1 MIGVQKRSSTEYL
14 IKSQLKTLIYY
25 KTAKK
30 IDWLSS
36 MSARNIE
43 NTLFGTLKTPYLT
56 FEIKNVQGAYNQ
68 PSVTNEGA
76 KIAFCS
82 F

>member
-1 MIGVQKRSSTEYL
+1 M
-14 IKSQLKTLIYY
+14 
-25 KTAKK
+25 
-30 IDWLSS
+30 DWLSS